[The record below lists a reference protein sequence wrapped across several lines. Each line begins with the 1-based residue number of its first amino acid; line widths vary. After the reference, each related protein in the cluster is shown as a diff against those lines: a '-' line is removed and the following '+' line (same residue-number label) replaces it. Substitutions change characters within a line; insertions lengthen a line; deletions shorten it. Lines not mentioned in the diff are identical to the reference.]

1 MTVNISDVIIKKD
14 HFSNGD
20 GNRIGDYDC
29 DFIKGINYREYKKWM
44 QYDNM
49 SIQLL
54 IINVVNSANI
64 IVREREKRG
73 EGKDANIEKDRQ

>member
-29 DFIKGINYREYKKWM
+29 DFIKGINYREYKK
-44 QYDNM
+44 
-49 SIQLL
+49 
-54 IINVVNSANI
+54 
-64 IVREREKRG
+64 
-73 EGKDANIEKDRQ
+73 